1 MSQILRDLNKL
12 AEKMGA
18 PVVGQ
23 NISEQVRAISTFYEG
38 TSHGANISERVN
50 ELRKA
55 YNASG
60 PTPEPPTLIEKS
72 INQNGIYLASDD
84 SADGYSKVSVNVQS
98 PLTPYLMSH
107 GEEYIVWDV
116 TDIDIGNNPLLQM
129 DYYIA
134 EDNTMT
140 DEWHGLFGCGRANV
154 SDQFSVMYNPSIGT
168 NGSYT
173 WQMHYDYATT
183 DAIYGKCQVNFGKY
197 TANVINLTQAS
208 TITTAIALN
217 GNIDRTRFA
226 VFGRYISGTSGID
239 AVGTIM
245 GVARL
250 RIWDTYNKTLIVDMV
265 PAINPSTNK
274 ACLYDRVTQAY
285 YGNSNPESSTD
296 FEIVEM

>member
-23 NISEQVRAISTFYEG
+23 NISEQVRAISTFYGG
-38 TSHGANISERVN
+38 TTHGANINERIN
-50 ELRKA
+50 EVRKA
-55 YNASG
+55 YHGGGGEA
-60 PTPEPPTLIEKS
+60 TLIEKVIS
-72 INQNGIYLASDD
+72 ANGTYLAAND
-84 SADGYSKVSVNVQS
+84 SADGYSKVSVNVQQS
-98 PLTPYLMSH
+98 LTPYLMSH
-107 GEEYIVWDV
+107 GEEYIVWDR
-116 TDIDIGNNPLLQM
+116 TDIDIGNSPLLQM

-134 EDNTMT
+134 EDNTMS

-154 SDQFSVMYNPSIGT
+154 NKQFSVMYNPSIGT

-173 WQMHYDYATT
+173 CQMDYYYRTT
-183 DAIYGKCQVNFGKY
+183 DAIYGKCQVNFGNN
-197 TANVINLTQAS
+197 TANVINSTQVSNAS
-208 TITTAIALN
+208 IVADI
-217 GNIDRTRFA
+217 GDIDRTKFA
-226 VFGRYISGTSGID
+226 VFGRYLSDTSAIEALGI
-239 AVGTIM
+239 IM

-250 RIWDTYNKTLIVDMV
+250 RIWDTSNKTLIVDMV

>member
-23 NISEQVRAISTFYEG
+23 NISEQVRAISTFYGG
-38 TSHGANISERVN
+38 TSHGANINERINEVRQAYHGGGSEPV
-50 ELRKA
+50 LM
-55 YNASG
+55 
-60 PTPEPPTLIEKS
+60 EKT
-72 INQNGIYLASDD
+72 ITENGTYFASDD

-107 GEEYIVWDV
+107 GEEYIVWDG

-134 EDNTMT
+134 EDNDMT

-173 WQMHYDYATT
+173 WQRHYDYRTT
-183 DAIYGKCQVNFGKY
+183 DAIYGKCQVNFGNY
-197 TANVINLTQAS
+197 TVNVINLTQAS
-208 TITTAIALN
+208 TITTEMGLN
-217 GNIDRTRFA
+217 GQIDRTKFA
-226 VFGRYISGTSGID
+226 VFGRYLSGISGID
-239 AVGTIM
+239 AVGMIM
-245 GVARL
+245 GIARL
-250 RIWDTYNKTLIVDMV
+250 RIWDANNKTLIVDMV
-265 PAINPSTNK
+265 PAINPNNNK